1 MKNEIDQEKEE
12 YKFHLTLY
20 FNYQSIPSLI
30 ISYKGKSIIESI
42 SICNVPSVEL

>member
-1 MKNEIDQEKEE
+1 MKNEIEQEKDE

-30 ISYKGKSIIESI
+30 MSYKGESIIESI
-42 SICNVPSVEL
+42 SICNALSVEL